1 MFKPV
6 LNRIDRT
13 YRKQQR
19 GAIAVMTGLLMLLV
33 LVPVAGLVLDLGHL
47 YIVKSELQNLA
58 DASALA
64 AAKDLD
70 NSTAGVNKAV
80 ATGKALALK
89 NRYDFGSTMT
99 LQDANF
105 RFGPTPDGPWYS
117 VADTQTNPA
126 GRSFVEVDTRS
137 GGSGTSINTY
147 LMRVAGRNTTET
159 YGSAVAGRYTNTVTP
174 IGICAVDPTTRSAS
188 YNYGT
193 FTELVEYGFRRG
205 VTYNVFELGS
215 LGGATSDPYQINP
228 INSPPGACNAGNS
241 SANIT
246 APFMCVG
253 NSAVLPTGVGQVYTN
268 TGMTSSLDKALNSRF
283 NDYSGGSQCDPSSAP
298 PDVNVKE
305 YPCKAGGT
313 DCVNNNSNNIA
324 TTPPINW
331 METGLNNLPSQMGI
345 STVTSGTLSTP
356 RYAMPAEASAAS
368 SATKIWPTVS
378 AAAGV
383 ARLPSGSA
391 PFANYGPLWSYGRP
405 VQSNGSTLITPAQA
419 NGTIGTNVVGT
430 DKLMYGQVG
439 AGVTDYLT
447 EANYPTSVGTGFSAS
462 DPPSPYN
469 QTGNSNYFVAPTGRT
484 GVADRRILN
493 IVLIDC
499 RTPPVGSGACGV
511 MNVVGIGKFFMQKKA
526 DFSGSPKKLFVEFTG
541 LVEPVPSSEV
551 KLYK

>member
-1 MFKPV
+1 MRQPAP
-6 LNRIDRT
+6 

-33 LVPVAGLVLDLGHL
+33 LIPVAGLVLDLGHL
-47 YIVKSELQNLA
+47 YIVKSELQNMA

-105 RFGPTPDGPWYS
+105 RFGPTPDGPWYT
-117 VADTQTNPA
+117 VADTQSNPN
-126 GRSFVEVDTRS
+126 GRSFVEVDTRT
-137 GGSGTSINTY
+137 GGNGGTATSINTY
-147 LMRVAGRNTTET
+147 LMRVAGRNTTQT

-174 IGICAVDPTTRSAS
+174 IGICAVDPTTRTAS

-241 SANIT
+241 SANVT

-283 NDYSGGSQCDPSSAP
+283 NDYSGGSQCDPGSAP
-298 PDVNVKE
+298 PDINVKE
-305 YPCKAGGT
+305 YPCKAGGS

-331 METGLNNLPSQMGI
+331 MESAGNTYPNRQGI
-345 STVTSGTLSTP
+345 NTVTSGSLSTP
-356 RYAMPAEASAAS
+356 DYALPGENGATLP
-368 SATKIWPTVS
+368 SATTTRTGTT
-378 AAAGV
+378 AT
-383 ARLPSGSA
+383 
-391 PFANYGPLWSYGRP
+391 FAEYGPIWSYGRP
-405 VQSNGSTLITPAQA
+405 VKSNGTTLITPAEA
-419 NGTIGTNVVGT
+419 NGTIAASQF
-430 DKLMYGQVG
+430 MYGTG
-439 AGVTDYLT
+439 TADYIAA
-447 EANYPTSVGTGFSAS
+447 ANYPTSVGNGFSIS
-462 DPPSPYN
+462 NPPSPYN
-469 QTGNSNYFVAPTGRT
+469 QTGDSNYFLSPAGRP